1 LGGLAPCLCEPR
13 AQELCFASC
22 ELDSWASFFGSA
34 THRKVWTGSFILCYL
49 RFMFERSLAKGLPE
63 KIGEAVNIFGW
74 VNSRRDHGGVVF
86 LDLRDRSGVV
96 QVVCSPEQA
105 KEIRDEWVL
114 RIEGEVQARPETMVN
129 PKLVTGTVEVKA
141 REVVVLAEAQTP
153 PFDVHDDGY
162 AVNEKTRLKYR
173 YLDLRRPRLAR
184 NIRFRAQAVKFIR
197 DFLTA
202 RDFVE
207 VETPILSKSTPE
219 GARDFLVPSRLQPGK
234 FYALPQSPQQY
245 KQLLMVAGLERYF
258 QIARCFRDEDLRADR
273 QLEFTQLDLEMSFTD
288 QEEVLSLTEEL
299 FTELVETL
307 TDKKISQK
315 PFPRLDYQE
324 AMDKFGTDA
333 PDLRK
338 NKEDK
343 DELAFCWV
351 VDFPLFEKDAE
362 GNLAPSH
369 HPFTAPKDEDL
380 PLLETDPSKVRSW
393 QHDLVLNGHEIAGGS
408 IRITNP
414 EVLARVFEILGH
426 SREETQAKFG
436 HLLEAFAYGVPPHG
450 GIAPGIDRIVAL
462 LLGEESIREVMAFPV
477 TSLGTTS
484 VMSAPSTADEGQL
497 KELGIKTDS

>member
-1 LGGLAPCLCEPR
+1 MAARVLSSETT
-13 AQELCFASC
+13 E
-22 ELDSWASFFGSA
+22 
-34 THRKVWTGSFILCYL
+34 KVG
-49 RFMFERSLAKGLPE
+49 ERVDLF
-63 KIGEAVNIFGW
+63 VF
-74 VNSRRDHGGVVF
+74 VYSRRDHGGVVF

-96 QVVCSPEQA
+96 QIVCSPEQA
-105 KEIRDEWVL
+105 KEVRDEWVL
-114 RIEGEVQARPETMVN
+114 RIEGEVKERPEAMVN
-129 PKLVTGTVEVKA
+129 PKLATGKVEVKA
-141 REVVVLAEAQTP
+141 KEVEVLAEAQTP

-162 AVNEKTRLKYR
+162 AVNEKLRLQYR

-184 NIRFRAQAVKFIR
+184 NIRFRAKAVKFIR

-245 KQLLMVAGLERYF
+245 KQLLMVGGLERYF

-273 QLEFTQLDLEMSFTD
+273 QLEFTQLDLELSFTT
-288 QEEVLSLTEEL
+288 QEEILGLTEEL

-307 TDKKISQK
+307 TDKNISQK

-324 AMDKFGTDA
+324 AIEKFGTDA
-333 PDLRK
+333 PDLRQ
-338 NKEDK
+338 DK
-343 DELAFCWV
+343 DDPHELAFAWV
-351 VDFPLFEKDAE
+351 INFPLFEKDAE
-362 GNLAPSH
+362 GNLVPSH

-380 PLLETDPSKVRSW
+380 PLLETDPLKVRSW

-408 IRITNP
+408 IRITGP

-436 HLLEAFAYGVPPHG
+436 HLLEAFEYGVPPHG

-484 VMSAPSTADEGQL
+484 VMSAPSKVDKEQL
-497 KELGIKTDS
+497 QELGISPLTTRY

>member
-1 LGGLAPCLCEPR
+1 MAARVLSSETT
-13 AQELCFASC
+13 E
-22 ELDSWASFFGSA
+22 
-34 THRKVWTGSFILCYL
+34 KVG
-49 RFMFERSLAKGLPE
+49 ERVDL
-63 KIGEAVNIFGW
+63 FGW

-96 QVVCSPEQA
+96 QIVCSPEQA
-105 KEIRDEWVL
+105 KEVRDEWVL
-114 RIEGEVQARPETMVN
+114 RIEGEVKERPEAMVN
-129 PKLVTGTVEVKA
+129 PKLATGKVEVKA
-141 REVVVLAEAQTP
+141 KEVEVLAEAQTP

-162 AVNEKTRLKYR
+162 AVNEKLRLQYR

-184 NIRFRAQAVKFIR
+184 NIRFRAKAVKFIR

-245 KQLLMVAGLERYF
+245 KQLLMVGGLERYF

-273 QLEFTQLDLEMSFTD
+273 QLEFTQLDLELSFTT
-288 QEEVLSLTEEL
+288 QEEILGLTEEL

-307 TDKKISQK
+307 TDKNISQK

-324 AMDKFGTDA
+324 AIEKFGTDA
-333 PDLRK
+333 PDLRQ
-338 NKEDK
+338 DK
-343 DELAFCWV
+343 DDPHELAFAWV
-351 VDFPLFEKDAE
+351 INFPLFEKDAE
-362 GNLAPSH
+362 GNLVPSH

-380 PLLETDPSKVRSW
+380 PLLETDPLKVRSW

-408 IRITNP
+408 IRITGP

-436 HLLEAFAYGVPPHG
+436 HLLEAFEYGVPPHG

-484 VMSAPSTADEGQL
+484 VMSAPSGVDEGQL
-497 KELGIKTDS
+497 KELGIAVKA